1 MRVRFVWVSR
11 RLTCMDVIRAWH
23 GGDPDTLLIAD
34 DTIAFLEAV
43 VGEPAGL
50 VWHGDGAFAA
60 MLVAM

>member
-1 MRVRFVWVSR
+1 
-11 RLTCMDVIRAWH
+11 MDVIRAWH